1 MAKTIKS
8 RVEYQVNELVSN
20 LNEAANTT
28 SEQKRDFYTTR
39 AMYNAKRLSTM
50 INRAKIGAMAVAF
63 AFGVMSCGGSQST
76 EVVSDSTSAAVDTVQ
91 VQDSAK
97 VDTVSVSNQ

>member
-20 LNEAANTT
+20 LNNAANTT

-76 EVVSDSTSAAVDTVQ
+76 EVVSDSTNVVDTVA
-91 VQDSAK
+91 VQDTTK
-97 VDTVSVSNQ
+97 VDSVAVSNQ

>member
-20 LNEAANTT
+20 LNNAANTT

-63 AFGVMSCGGSQST
+63 AVGVMSCGGSQTETST
-76 EVVSDSTSAAVDTVQ
+76 ADSVVVSADTTQVLDSVKADTV
-91 VQDSAK
+91 AA
-97 VDTVSVSNQ
+97 SNQ